1 MPSRSGSEPS
11 GPSSYGPD
19 APDVTAALDRL
30 YAAPL
35 DGFVAVRR
43 ELAGQLKAGGDV
55 AASRLVGALA
65 KPSRTA
71 WALNQVARKRPALVQ
86 AALDAHVTAQAVQ
99 KGGDAEAMRAS
110 ARAYR
115 DRVTEVIALATQ
127 LVHEDGSELA
137 SAQGRRIGATL
148 QAVATG
154 GDPGLREALVKGQL
168 VGDVDVE
175 DPFAG
180 LELGPRAEHDGPRG
194 TRAAPATA
202 ARSLPHEPSARHG
215 ATDSAAARAGADAA
229 ARQAAERE
237 RQARAQ
243 EREVKRA
250 RLAALETEAK
260 EARASARE
268 AEVTATRAQSEA
280 ERARRAVE
288 AIEKRIEEARRDPRG
303 DA

>member
-1 MPSRSGSEPS
+1 VAAS
-11 GPSSYGPD
+11 
-19 APDVTAALDRL
+19 PDVTAALDRL
-30 YAAPL
+30 YGAPL
-35 DGFVAVRR
+35 DGFVAMRR
-43 ELAGQLKAGGDV
+43 ELAVELKAGGDV
-55 AASRLVGALA
+55 AAARLVGALV

-86 AALDAHVTAQAVQ
+86 AAFDAHASAQAVQ

-110 ARAYR
+110 ARLYR

-137 SAQGRRIGATL
+137 PAQGRRIGATL

-154 GDPGLREALVKGQL
+154 GDPALREALAKGRL
-168 VGDVDVE
+168 AVDVDVE

-180 LELGPRAEHDGPRG
+180 FELVAGAAHARPRG
-194 TRAAPATA
+194 ARAVPATA
-202 ARSLPHEPSARHG
+202 ARSSPHEPGARP
-215 ATDSAAARAGADAA
+215 AANDTTAARAEATAA

-237 RQARAQ
+237 RERDRQARAR
-243 EREVKRA
+243 EIEVKRA

-260 EARASARE
+260 VARASARE
-268 AEVTATRAQSEA
+268 AEVTARRAQSEA

-288 AIEKRIEEARRDPRG
+288 AIEKRIEEARRGLRG